1 MRFLLIGEEGKP
13 VGGIAVD
20 EDGLPDG
27 ELDDA
32 KQRVEHVVDDLAQF
46 VPPGFFRQS
55 VDRASWVGGC
65 LPVWNE
71 RAVRPAKMVKDP
83 VPKSKVTKGDD
94 KIDEEPV
101 NRNLNAISF
110 KPQRGLLPV
119 KDPVQVFK
127 ALG

>member
-1 MRFLLIGEEGKP
+1 M
-13 VGGIAVD
+13 
-20 EDGLPDG
+20 
-27 ELDDA
+27 
-32 KQRVEHVVDDLAQF
+32 
-46 VPPGFFRQS
+46 
-55 VDRASWVGGC
+55 
-65 LPVWNE
+65 PVWNE
-71 RAVRPAKMVKDP
+71 RAVRPAKMVQDA